1 MIHAHTVGTLGRNSE
16 VKKVG
21 DNDLTTFSIATT
33 SGFGD
38 KKVTEWVECSI
49 FGNRGVKLANYLVKG
64 QQVVVHGELTV
75 NRYTAKD
82 GTAKSSLRMR
92 VQELDLVGGKKD
104 GEKSEDSP
112 SYAHQ
117 APANGGGG
125 VDFDDSIPF
134 ASMGN
139 FQH

>member
-1 MIHAHTVGTLGRNSE
+1 MIHAHTVGTLGRNAE

-38 KKVTEWVECSI
+38 KKVTEWLECSL
-49 FGNRGVKLANYLVKG
+49 FGNRGVKLASYLVKG
-64 QQVVVHGELTV
+64 QQVVVHGELTI

-92 VQELDLVGGKKD
+92 VQELDLVGKKRE
-104 GEKSEDSP
+104 GNGNSEEAAGYSVP
-112 SYAHQ
+112 TAS
-117 APANGGGG
+117 GGAA
-125 VDFDDSIPF
+125 FDDEIPF
-134 ASMGN
+134 NSLGN

>member
-1 MIHAHTVGTLGRNSE
+1 MIHAHTVGTLGRNAE

-49 FGNRGVKLANYLVKG
+49 FGNRGVKLANYLTKG
-64 QQVVVHGELTV
+64 QQVVVHGELTI

-82 GTAKSSLRMR
+82 GTQKASLRMR
-92 VQELDLVGGKKD
+92 VQELDLVGSKKD
-104 GEKSEDSP
+104 SEKSEESP

-117 APANGGGG
+117 APTSNAASHE
-125 VDFDDSIPF
+125 VDFEDDTIPF
-134 ASMGN
+134 
-139 FQH
+139 